1 MTYSSGNAILA
12 SDFNSF
18 HNDVEDIFE
27 DNNTGSV
34 SAGALIFGYGET
46 LLQAEVSA
54 GNSITAA
61 QWNNLYMMIHRCAGH
76 QGTSITLGG
85 SVSAGP
91 RTAGDSITADT
102 QLATAITA
110 VRSGK
115 LNADASNMTLA
126 GVNDKSGAATWS
138 TSTVH
143 SFTQTFA
150 SYDAARFFFNQ
161 GGEMR
166 FAFTRSGGASNDQ
179 NTAWTD
185 LGAAVGTVAIKVNT
199 TTQTGS
205 GGTTGDSFDD
215 IVGDAGVTKTLF
227 TQASGGQYTS
237 NNYKIQ
243 CASNAAKTIYTWTI
257 TWTEGHANGFF
268 DQVDGTLASS
278 ADSFRATGTYI
289 NSDAPSYSAGS
300 FSQS

>member
-1 MTYSSGNAILA
+1 MTYSTGNTILA
-12 SDFNSF
+12 SDFNTF

-27 DNNTGSV
+27 DNNSNSV
-34 SAGALIFGYGET
+34 SAGALIFGYGES

-54 GNSITAA
+54 GNSITSA

-91 RTAGDSITADT
+91 RSAGDTISADT

-110 VRSGK
+110 IRNGK

-126 GVNDKSGAATWS
+126 GVNDKSGNATWS

-143 SFTQTFA
+143 TFTQTFA
-150 SYDAARFFFNQ
+150 SYDAARFFYNQ

-166 FAFTRSGGASNDQ
+166 FGFSLSGGASNDQ
-179 NTAWTD
+179 NNNWGS
-185 LGAAVGTVAIKVNT
+185 LGTSVGTVAIKVNT

-215 IVGDAGVTKTLF
+215 VVGDAGNTKTMF
-227 TQASGGQYTS
+227 TQAGSGQYTA

-243 CASNAAKTIYTWTI
+243 CAANAAKTIYTWTI
-257 TWTEGHANGFF
+257 TWTEGHTNGFF
-268 DQVDGTLASS
+268 DQVNGTLASS

-289 NSDAPSYSAGS
+289 NSAAPSYSAGS
-300 FSQS
+300 FTQT

>member
-1 MTYSSGNAILA
+1 MTYSTGNTILA

-18 HNDVEDIFE
+18 HNDVEDIFA
-27 DNNTGSV
+27 DNNSNSV
-34 SAGALIFGYGET
+34 SAGALIFGYGES

-54 GNSITAA
+54 GNSITSA

-91 RTAGDSITADT
+91 RSAGDTISADT

-110 VRSGK
+110 IRNGK
-115 LNADASNMTLA
+115 LNADASNMTLSSRNA
-126 GVNDKSGAATWS
+126 KSGAATWS

-143 SFTQTFA
+143 TFTQTFA
-150 SYDAARFFFNQ
+150 SYDAARHFYNQ

-166 FAFTRSGGASNDQ
+166 FDFSRASGSSNDQ
-179 NTAWTD
+179 NTAWTN
-185 LGAAVGTVAIKVNT
+185 LGTAVGVVAVKVNT

-215 IVGDAGVTKTLF
+215 VVGDAGNTKTMF
-227 TQASGGQYTS
+227 TQASSGQYAS

-243 CASNAAKTIYTWTI
+243 CASNAGKTIFTWTI

-268 DQVDGTLASS
+268 DQVDGTLSS
-278 ADSFRATGTYI
+278 GVDEFLATGTYI
-289 NSDAPSYSAGS
+289 NSSNPAYSAGS
-300 FSQS
+300 ITQT